1 MSKFIDQITLNSKCI
16 TPLCNGTLNLV
27 SVDIIGQQGCVS
39 LQYDCTG
46 CVERRVNFD
55 SSVEHEA
62 EKCTTV
68 GLALQVAFICSGAMY
83 YQYAKILRNCLGM
96 YCAGKSI
103 YYRTLALMYPMLTA
117 Y

>member
-83 YQYAKILRNCLGM
+83 SQYAKILRNCLGM